1 MRWVVYVFLKLQG
14 ILTPSLYRPRA
25 LPILDPT
32 FADFVVYH
40 LPREEFWK
48 GNTFNRDNTLPPSS
62 KNSIFDEYHYNLL
75 LEGEM
80 CNEAELNRTWRDWKE
95 VGKYEHGEEFRQKL
109 ASELIELKPYLDF
122 FETIKEGMDGDSK
135 DMGVFYLK
143 WRTQGLKEAARDKD
157 WKTWTEVWRMNETR
171 FRRISGCLSKNPE
184 ECRHI
189 GAGGC
194 LGKKIYC

>member
-1 MRWVVYVFLKLQG
+1 M
-14 ILTPSLYRPRA
+14 LTPSLYRPRA

-40 LPREEFWK
+40 LPREEFQK
-48 GNTFNRDNTLPPSS
+48 GNTLNRDNTLPPSS

-80 CNEAELNRTWRDWKE
+80 CKEAELNRTWRDWKE
-95 VGKYEHGEEFRQKL
+95 MGKYEHGEEFRQKL
-109 ASELIELKPYLDF
+109 AIELIELKPYLDF
-122 FETIKEGMDGDSK
+122 FETIKEGMDGMGK
-135 DMGVFYLK
+135 DMGIFYLK
-143 WRTQGLKEAARDKD
+143 WRTQGMKEAARDKD

-171 FRRISGCLSKNPE
+171 FRPISGCLSKNPE

-189 GAGGC
+189 GAEGC
-194 LGKKIYC
+194 LGKKIYR